1 MSRPTVPALTST
13 PIHDVTNLLA
23 RGQCCHV
30 GNFPSTDARPVEGE
44 EEYREHVVQNTAVR
58 IIAHTLDLDDE
69 PTVVLRSVHQLVAE
83 MRAAGVA
90 T

>member
-1 MSRPTVPALTST
+1 M
-13 PIHDVTNLLA
+13 
-23 RGQCCHV
+23 
-30 GNFPSTDARPVEGE
+30 
-44 EEYREHVVQNTAVR
+44 VQNTAVR